1 MPYPSQ
7 QYHGNFESKKER
19 SPGPPRRT
27 NRRAVAPAFGSHR
40 YGSLEEKKLRR
51 REFLAHSAAA
61 LGAGWLGSTNW
72 LATLATRTLPA
83 KFSASDTV
91 TLGNTGIKTSRL
103 AMGTGTV
110 GFGHHSHQTALGI
123 QGLCD
128 LLLNGYDHGLR
139 FFDAA
144 DSYGSHP
151 HVAAAL
157 KHLERDKVT
166 ILTKSWARDAAAVR
180 ADLDRFRRELG
191 TEYLDICLMHCLTEP
206 DWTERFQGVM
216 DVLSEAKQKGIIR
229 AHGCSCHS
237 IEALRAAAKSPWV
250 EVDLARINPVGAYM
264 DADPGTVVR
273 VLGEMKA
280 AGKAVVGMKILGQG
294 ELRTRQDEAIKYALS
309 LGLLDGFT
317 IGAENKAEQED
328 LIRRIAAA

>member
-1 MPYPSQ
+1 M
-7 QYHGNFESKKER
+7 
-19 SPGPPRRT
+19 
-27 NRRAVAPAFGSHR
+27 
-40 YGSLEEKKLRR
+40 RR
-51 REFLAHSAAA
+51 REFLVRSATAA
-61 LGAGWLGSTNW
+61 GAVWLSSKSILTTLAN
-72 LATLATRTLPA
+72 ATLPT

-91 TLGNTGIKTSRL
+91 TLGSTGIKTSRL

-110 GFGHHSHQTALGI
+110 GSEHHSHQTALGVK
-123 QGLCD
+123 GLSD

-151 HVAAAL
+151 HVAEAL
-157 KHLERDKVT
+157 KHVPRDKVT
-166 ILTKSWARDAAAVR
+166 VLTKSWARDAATMR

-191 TEYLDICLMHCLTEP
+191 TDYLDICLMHCVTEA
-206 DWTERFQGVM
+206 DWTDRYRGAM

-250 EVDLARINPVGAYM
+250 EIDLARINPIGAIM
-264 DADPGTVVR
+264 DADPATVVG
-273 VLGEMKA
+273 VLKEMKS

-294 ELRTRQDEAIKYALS
+294 ALRTRQDEAIKFALS
-309 LGLLDGFT
+309 LGLLDAFT
-317 IGAENKAEQED
+317 IGAESKQEQED